1 MWVHA
6 RPVNVIGRRRCLIHD
21 WGFISGAIAEEAYCL
36 LPLVERLVVA
46 GDDEREKECGFG

>member
-6 RPVNVIGRRRCLIHD
+6 RPVNVIGRRCLIHD